1 MVACRACIYRGR
13 ERRKRKEVKMRIEPK
28 IRGNIEKAWGIKRFI
43 LDMLDLNW
51 LCSPGGYL
59 LIGGGVD
66 GF

>member
-1 MVACRACIYRGR
+1 
-13 ERRKRKEVKMRIEPK
+13 MRIEPK